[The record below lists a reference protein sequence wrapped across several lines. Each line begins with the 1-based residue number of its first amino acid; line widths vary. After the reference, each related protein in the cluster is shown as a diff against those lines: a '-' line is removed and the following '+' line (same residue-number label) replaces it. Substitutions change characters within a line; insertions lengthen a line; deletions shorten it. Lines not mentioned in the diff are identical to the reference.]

1 MIEKISDKEYQV
13 SLGNGLPSKIQA
25 VDANNN
31 PILATPTNLLST
43 LENTGMIKR
52 VFFPMGNG
60 YSWIRIMEVNVNMNC
75 SFIMNMIRYSNQ
87 ESSIIIG
94 YITNYDSGI
103 RICNF
108 KQLIG
113 KAGGTYQPKL
123 AYKIESNTII
133 VWAVSSIVSAKASC
147 INLLHG
153 NALFPMVFE
162 EPPEDAIQPTL

>member
-1 MIEKISDKEYQV
+1 MVEKISDKEYQV

-31 PILATPTNLLST
+31 PIVSTPANLVST
-43 LENTGMIKR
+43 LENAGMIKR

-75 SFIMNMIRYSNQ
+75 SFIMNMIRYSSQ
-87 ESSIIIG
+87 DSSIILG
-94 YITNYDSGI
+94 YITNYDTTVH
-103 RICNF
+103 ICNF

-113 KAGGTYQPKL
+113 KAGETNQPKL
-123 AYKIESNTII
+123 VYKIDNNTII
-133 VWAVSSIVSAKASC
+133 VWAVSSAVSSTASC

-162 EPPEDAIQPTL
+162 EPAEDAIQPNW